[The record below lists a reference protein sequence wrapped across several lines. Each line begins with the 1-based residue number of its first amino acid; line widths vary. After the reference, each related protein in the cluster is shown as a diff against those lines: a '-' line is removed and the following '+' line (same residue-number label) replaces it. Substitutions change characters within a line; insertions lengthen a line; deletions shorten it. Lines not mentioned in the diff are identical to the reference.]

1 MESASLAKRIQFSL
15 DNYCFFEMRL
25 LIFLS
30 LSARSRLTQLAK
42 KGIDALADEEKKD
55 AIAELGDVKIE
66 VTDKDKDE
74 RKAYHMLVKKAFVK
88 NPGNYV

>member
-1 MESASLAKRIQFSL
+1 MQFFCISLYSL
-15 DNYCFFEMRL
+15 F
-25 LIFLS
+25 
-30 LSARSRLTQLAK
+30 ARSRLTQLAK

-66 VTDKDKDE
+66 VTDKDKDQ

-88 NPGNYV
+88 NPGTYNYV